1 MKLFLKVLLSLF
13 LFELLACIIL
23 VLIAQSASDTTVGSV
38 VSIGYNL
45 LSFPIHLIDKSYPF
59 FGKGPF
65 YTVVLLYLCNL
76 LLQTLLVWFIVRYI
90 LNRNPKLKIE

>member
-1 MKLFLKVLLSLF
+1 MKLFLKVLLYVF

-38 VSIGYNL
+38 VNIGYNL

-59 FGKGPF
+59 FVKGPI
-65 YTVVLLYLCNL
+65 YMVVLPYLCNL
-76 LLQTLLVWFIVRYI
+76 LLQTLLVWFIAHYI
-90 LNRNPKLKIE
+90 LNRKPKSKIE